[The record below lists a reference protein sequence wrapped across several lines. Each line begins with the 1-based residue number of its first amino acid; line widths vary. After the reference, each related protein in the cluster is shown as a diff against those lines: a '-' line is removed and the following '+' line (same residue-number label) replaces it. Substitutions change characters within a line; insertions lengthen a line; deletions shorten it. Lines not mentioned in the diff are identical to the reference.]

1 MIDHTGL
8 RRGARIIIDNEPYEI
23 LESSPMKK
31 AQRRVV
37 MQTRIKNLL
46 SGMVVDRNFH
56 QGDVFEEAEL
66 SKAEIKFL
74 YAHRDRF
81 VFCYVNNPSNRF
93 DFTQEQIGNK
103 AKFLRPNEIV
113 EGIIFQEKIVNISL
127 PIKVQLKVDQV
138 PPGIKGDRAQAG
150 NKIAVLET
158 GAEINVPLFIEDGDV
173 IEINTETEE
182 YVRRMEK

>member
-1 MIDHTGL
+1 MD
-8 RRGARIIIDNEPYEI
+8 
-23 LESSPMKK
+23 
-31 AQRRVV
+31 
-37 MQTRIKNLL
+37 
-46 SGMVVDRNFH
+46 
-56 QGDVFEEAEL
+56 
-66 SKAEIKFL
+66 
-74 YAHRDRF
+74 
-81 VFCYVNNPSNRF
+81 F